1 MTQSSTYF
9 DQTFQRLPGIQGRD
23 QIVNM
28 VVEHMQR
35 SETHFQGVRAK
46 WPRLYDLWRG
56 NWSGRFHAHKN
67 NVHIP
72 LIFSSI
78 WADAARKVATSLND
92 YPVVSFLGYGPD
104 DMPIARKREALIS
117 AQMKDDN
124 CFLKQV
130 DTVVSADLY
139 GVAVMQIG
147 WKKLAPMRVVEYVD
161 RAPLSGK
168 IVRHIKKQNVV
179 MFDGPE
185 SMLLDLLDFFPQP
198 TVPRLQ
204 DMKWVV
210 RRYFLDLD
218 DIRYLASIGAFDKNE
233 LRRLENEGSVGAGNA
248 FISTSVRR
256 FQVRT
261 GMDDETARF
270 MDKYS
275 RPIEI
280 LEMWGTVPS
289 EYAADGVLQRVIT
302 VANRRYLMRN
312 KPNPYNHG
320 LLPFVVFTPTPDMH
334 YFYAP
339 GKAEVVEKIQIVANR
354 YLNQSLDAADLQI
367 DPVWFYNRAA
377 GLVTKNLYSRPGKF
391 IPINGNPSEMVQ
403 PIKQDLSGLTVAN
416 DKIAQM
422 RMLGNMGTGI
432 TDDVVAGLQGS
443 DQRQTAREFVGRRE
457 AAGTR
462 LLLESRIYEEMLL
475 EPMANMFVALDKQFL
490 ELPVEVLILGDGALL
505 DPVTQTPI
513 PKSRERL
520 SGYDL
525 TPNYAARAL
534 GASVGL
540 SKGMQQQ
547 ALGQLLQ
554 TMNGPM
560 GQAVMGQINVVN
572 FWRSI
577 FRAFDVSNINEIFTQ
592 DPRLKAILEMNDGRL
607 LGPRRADA
615 GGGVPESL
623 MMNIPTSGQIAGPG
637 GMGIG
642 ALPGGGGGGMIQPAT
657 PDMLAQLGL
666 QSLPGQPRGSA
677 QGMLSAPN
685 IAHNLPAQ
693 VA

>member
-1 MTQSSTYF
+1 MNSI
-9 DQTFQRLPGIQGRD
+9 DAMNFQLAASGMARREQICNLVVDHQQYSERHFWGI
-23 QIVNM
+23 
-28 VVEHMQR
+28 R
-35 SETHFQGVRAK
+35 SK

-56 NWSGRFHAHKN
+56 NWSGRFHPHKN

-72 LIFSSI
+72 LIFSAI

-92 YPVVSFLGYGPD
+92 YPIVSFLGYGPD
-104 DMPIARKREALIS
+104 DMMIARKREALIS
-117 AQMKDDN
+117 AQMKDDQ

-130 DTVVSADLY
+130 DVVVTADLY
-139 GVAVMQIG
+139 GVAVMQVG
-147 WKKLAPMRVVEYVD
+147 WKKDEPMRIVEYVD

-168 IVRHIKKQNVV
+168 IVRHIKKQKVV

-185 SMLLDLLDFFPQP
+185 TTLLDNLDFFPQP
-198 TVPRLQ
+198 CVARLH

-218 DIRYLASIGAFDKNE
+218 DIRYLCSIGAFDKSE
-233 LRRLENEGSVGAGNA
+233 LRRLESEGSVGAGNA

-289 EYAADGVLQRVIT
+289 ELAPDGVLQRVIT

-312 KPNPYNHG
+312 KANPFNHG
-320 LLPFVVFTPTPDMH
+320 MLPFVAFSPTPDPH

-339 GKAEVVEKIQIVANR
+339 GKAEVIEKIQIVANR
-354 YLNQSLDAADLQI
+354 YLNQSLDAADLLI
-367 DPVWFYNRAA
+367 DPMWFYDRAA
-377 GLVTKNLYSRPGKF
+377 GLVTKNLYARPGRF
-391 IPINGNPSEMVQ
+391 IPITGNPNQMIQPVQQDLNGLTIADKKVSEMQ
-403 PIKQDLSGLTVAN
+403 NLA
-416 DKIAQM
+416 
-422 RMLGNMGTGI
+422 NMGTGVV
-432 TDDVVAGLQGS
+432 DDAVMGLQGS
-443 DQRQTAREFVGRRE
+443 NSRQTAREFVGRRE

-475 EPMANMFVALDKQFL
+475 EPLANQFVALDKQFL

-547 ALGQLLQ
+547 ALIQLLGA
-554 TMNGPM
+554 MNGPL
-560 GQAVMGQINVVN
+560 GQAVVGQINAVN
-572 FWRSI
+572 FFRGI
-577 FRAFDVSNINEIFTQ
+577 FRAFDIPNINEIFMQ
-592 DPRLKAILEMNDGRL
+592 DPRLRAMMEAASMGR
-607 LGPRRADA
+607 GMGA
-615 GGGVPESL
+615 
-623 MMNIPTSGQIAGPG
+623 IPTSGQIAGPG

-642 ALPGGGGGGMIQPAT
+642 ALPGLGMP
-657 PDMLAQLGL
+657 
-666 QSLPGQPRGSA
+666 SLPGAPPGSA
-677 QGMLSAPN
+677 QSLQTPPN
-685 IAHNLPAQ
+685 IGQLLQTAA
-693 VA
+693 

>member
-1 MTQSSTYF
+1 MSSTAVYY
-9 DQTFQRLPGIQGRD
+9 DQTFQKLTGPAFREQLC
-23 QIVNM
+23 NM
-28 VVEHMQR
+28 VVEHMQH
-35 SETHFQGVRAK
+35 SERHFWGIRAK

-56 NWSGRFHAHKN
+56 NWSGRFHPHKN

-72 LIFSSI
+72 LIFSAI
-78 WADAARKVATSLND
+78 WADAARKVATSLAD

-104 DMPIARKREALIS
+104 DMAIARKREALIS
-117 AQMKDDN
+117 AQMKDDQ

-147 WKKLAPMRVVEYVD
+147 WKKDVPMRVVEYVD

-168 IVRHIKKQNVV
+168 IVRHIKKQPVV

-185 SMLLDLLDFFPQP
+185 SMLVDLLDFFPQP
-198 TVPRLQ
+198 TVSRLQ
-204 DMKWVV
+204 KMKWVV

-218 DIRYLASIGAFDKNE
+218 DIRYLASIGAFDKSE
-233 LRRLENEGSVGAGNA
+233 LRRMESEGSVGSGNA
-248 FISTSVRR
+248 FISTSIRR

-289 EYAADGVLQRVIT
+289 EYAPDGVLQRVIT
-302 VANRRYLMRN
+302 VANRRYLLRN
-312 KPNPYNHG
+312 RPNPYNHG
-320 LLPFVVFTPTPDMH
+320 MLPFVAFTPTPDMH

-339 GKAEVVEKIQIVANR
+339 GKAEVIEKIQIVANR
-354 YLNQSLDAADLQI
+354 YLNQSLDAADLLI
-367 DPVWFYNRAA
+367 DPMWFYNRAA
-377 GLVTKNLYSRPGKF
+377 GLVTKNLYARPGKF
-391 IPINGNPSEMVQ
+391 IPVNGDPNAMVQ
-403 PIKQDLSGLTVAN
+403 PIAQNVEGLTVA
-416 DKIAQM
+416 DAKIAQM
-422 RMLGNMGTGI
+422 RMLSNMGTGI
-432 TDDVVAGLQGS
+432 MDDAVAGLQS
-443 DQRQTAREFVGRRE
+443 ADSRQTAREFVGRRE

-490 ELPVEVLILGDGALL
+490 ELPVEVLVLGDGALL
-505 DPVTQTPI
+505 DPITQTPI
-513 PKSRERL
+513 PMSRERL
-520 SGYDL
+520 QGYDL

-547 ALGQLLQ
+547 ALGSLLQ
-554 TMNGPM
+554 AMNGAM

-577 FRAFDVSNINEIFTQ
+577 FRAFDVHNINEIFAQ
-592 DPRLKAILEMNDGRL
+592 DPRLKQLLTMNEGLLLSGR
-607 LGPRRADA
+607 
-615 GGGVPESL
+615 GGSVNMTPESL
-623 MMNIPTSGQIAGPG
+623 IGNIPTSGQIAGPG
-637 GMGIG
+637 GAGMG
-642 ALPGGGGGGMIQPAT
+642 ALAG
-657 PDMLAQLGL
+657 LGL
-666 QSLPGQPRGSA
+666 QSLPGVPAGSA
-677 QGMLSAPN
+677 QGMLTPPN
-685 IAHNLPAQ
+685 LAHRLPQMA
-693 VA
+693 A

>member
-1 MTQSSTYF
+1 MNVYY
-9 DQTFQRLPGIQGRD
+9 DQTFQKLAGPAFREQLC
-23 QIVNM
+23 NM
-28 VVEHMQR
+28 VVDHMQY
-35 SETHFQGVRAK
+35 SERHFWGIRAK

-56 NWSGRFHAHKN
+56 NWSGRFHPHKN

-72 LIFSSI
+72 LIFSAI
-78 WADAARKVATSLND
+78 WADAARKVATSLAD

-104 DMPIARKREALIS
+104 DMAIARKREALIS
-117 AQMKDDN
+117 AQMKDDQ

-130 DTVVSADLY
+130 DAVVSADLY

-147 WKKLAPMRVVEYVD
+147 WKKDVPMRVVEYVD

-168 IVRHIKKQNVV
+168 IVRHIKKQPVV

-185 SMLLDLLDFFPQP
+185 SMLVDLLDFFPQP
-198 TVPRLQ
+198 TVSRLQ
-204 DMKWVV
+204 KMKWVV

-218 DIRYLASIGAFDKNE
+218 DIRYLASIGAFDKSE
-233 LRRLENEGSVGAGNA
+233 LRRLESEGSVGSGNA
-248 FISTSVRR
+248 FISTSIRR

-289 EYAADGVLQRVIT
+289 EYAPDGVLQRVIT
-302 VANRRYLMRN
+302 VANRRYLLRN
-312 KPNPYNHG
+312 RPNPYNHG
-320 LLPFVVFTPTPDMH
+320 MLPFVSFTPTPDMH

-339 GKAEVVEKIQIVANR
+339 GKAEVIEKIQIVANR
-354 YLNQSLDAADLQI
+354 YLNQSLDAADLLI
-367 DPVWFYNRAA
+367 DPMWFYNRAA
-377 GLVTKNLYSRPGKF
+377 GLVTKNLYARPGKF
-391 IPINGNPSEMVQ
+391 IPVNGDPNAMIQ
-403 PIKQDLSGLTVAN
+403 PIQQNVEGLTIA
-416 DKIAQM
+416 DSKIAQM

-432 TDDVVAGLQGS
+432 MDDAVAGLQS
-443 DQRQTAREFVGRRE
+443 ADSRQTAREFVGRRE

-490 ELPVEVLILGDGALL
+490 ELPVEVLVLGDGALL
-505 DPVTQTPI
+505 DPITQTPV
-513 PKSRERL
+513 PMSRERL
-520 SGYDL
+520 QGYDL

-547 ALGQLLQ
+547 ALGSLLQ
-554 TMNGPM
+554 AMNGAM

-577 FRAFDVSNINEIFTQ
+577 FRAFDVHNINEIFAQ
-592 DPRLKAILEMNDGRL
+592 DPRLKQLLTMNEGLLLSGR
-607 LGPRRADA
+607 
-615 GGGVPESL
+615 GGSANMTPESL
-623 MMNIPTSGQIAGPG
+623 IGNIPTSGQIAGPG
-637 GMGIG
+637 G
-642 ALPGGGGGGMIQPAT
+642 AGMDA
-657 PDMLAQLGL
+657 LAQLGL
-666 QSLPGQPRGSA
+666 QQLPGQPAGSV
-677 QGMLSAPN
+677 QGMLSPPN
-685 IAHNLPAQ
+685 IAHNLPQMA
-693 VA
+693 A

>member
-1 MTQSSTYF
+1 MSSTAVYY
-9 DQTFQRLPGIQGRD
+9 DQTFQRLTGPAFREQLC
-23 QIVNM
+23 NM
-28 VVEHMQR
+28 VVDHMQY
-35 SETHFQGVRAK
+35 SERHFWGIRAK

-56 NWSGRFHAHKN
+56 NWSGRFHPHKN

-72 LIFSSI
+72 LIFSAI
-78 WADAARKVATSLND
+78 WADAARKVATSLAD

-104 DMPIARKREALIS
+104 DMAIARTREALIS
-117 AQMKDDN
+117 AQMKDDQ

-130 DTVVSADLY
+130 DAVVSADLY

-147 WKKLAPMRVVEYVD
+147 WKKDVPMRVVEYVD
-161 RAPLSGK
+161 RAPLSGR
-168 IVRHIKKQNVV
+168 IVRHIKKQPVV

-185 SMLLDLLDFFPQP
+185 SMLVDLLDFFPQP
-198 TVPRLQ
+198 TVSRLQ
-204 DMKWVV
+204 KMKWVV

-218 DIRYLASIGAFDKNE
+218 DIRYLASIGAFDKSE
-233 LRRLENEGSVGAGNA
+233 LRRLENEGSVGSGNA
-248 FISTSVRR
+248 FVSTSIRR

-289 EYAADGVLQRVIT
+289 EYAPDGVLQRVIT
-302 VANRRYLMRN
+302 VANRRYLLRN
-312 KPNPYNHG
+312 RPNPYNHG
-320 LLPFVVFTPTPDMH
+320 MLPFVAFTPTPDMH

-339 GKAEVVEKIQIVANR
+339 GKAEVIEKIQIVANR
-354 YLNQSLDAADLQI
+354 YLNQSLDAADLLI
-367 DPVWFYNRAA
+367 DPMWFYNRAA
-377 GLVTKNLYSRPGKF
+377 GLVTKNLYARPGKF
-391 IPINGNPSEMVQ
+391 IPVNGDPNSMIQ
-403 PIKQDLSGLTVAN
+403 PIQQNVEGLTIA
-416 DKIAQM
+416 DSKIAQM

-432 TDDVVAGLQGS
+432 MDDAVAGLQS
-443 DQRQTAREFVGRRE
+443 ADSRQTAREFVGRRE

-490 ELPVEVLILGDGALL
+490 ELPVEVLVLGDGALL
-505 DPVTQTPI
+505 DPITQTPI
-513 PKSRERL
+513 PMSRERL
-520 SGYDL
+520 QGYDL

-547 ALGQLLQ
+547 SLGSLLQ
-554 TMNGPM
+554 AMNGAM

-577 FRAFDVSNINEIFTQ
+577 FRAFDVHNINEIFAQ
-592 DPRLKAILEMNDGRL
+592 DPRLKQLLTMNEGMLLSGR
-607 LGPRRADA
+607 
-615 GGGVPESL
+615 GGSANMTPESL
-623 MMNIPTSGQIAGPG
+623 IGNIPTSGQIAGPG
-637 GMGIG
+637 GAGMG
-642 ALPGGGGGGMIQPAT
+642 A
-657 PDMLAQLGL
+657 LAQLGL
-666 QSLPGQPRGSA
+666 QQLPGQPAGSA
-677 QGMLSAPN
+677 QGMLSPPN
-685 IAHNLPAQ
+685 LAHSLPQMA
-693 VA
+693 A